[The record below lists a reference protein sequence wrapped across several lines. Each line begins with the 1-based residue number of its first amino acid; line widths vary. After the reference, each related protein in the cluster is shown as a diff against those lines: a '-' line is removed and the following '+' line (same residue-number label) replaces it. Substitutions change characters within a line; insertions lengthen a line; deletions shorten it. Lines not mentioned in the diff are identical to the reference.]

1 MDLTIL
7 FLVIMIGVGVPLRNK
22 MIRKY
27 RENRKR

>member
-7 FLVIMIGVGVPLRNK
+7 FVVIMIGVGVPLRNK